1 MRPLIRKCSLQT
13 FEDKVLE
20 AGYTKMRLSL
30 AMVLSALAILLLNVA
45 MPARVFDS
53 RLSIGAALD
62 TSEFTIRTVFP
73 ASVGEQ
79 VHMFQFPFQFYG
91 RQVDQIKIYSNGFI
105 ALGNHSLQVP
115 PNYPSQTAYSKHRL
129 NELEGDFIGVFTTVN
144 QCSQNGNI
152 IIRDLDVNEV
162 ESSTCVWDHVSRI
175 GNIIDTAAPY
185 STKRFVADYILT
197 ITWENMG
204 CFPSSHP
211 LVNTFT
217 LALLR
222 MEKKSY
228 AVFQY
233 ENIQWT
239 ADHSTSSLPPE
250 GGIFVH
256 GVATPQLPRNNMHIE
271 PNVWNEESN
280 IAVPGEWLFPLYDAP
295 IDVDVAAQSKIRMA
309 TEDFLETSAKNCP
322 NMTAP
327 SAKTPFVS
335 EPFTTAVTETA
346 APYTTVYS
354 SSQAKSTLDDDVRLT
369 TDLEQQFERCSS
381 SSCANSMADCFYF
394 DGQSCCVCPPN
405 YYGGGEEGCWSVA
418 PEKPRRIYFD
428 GDLRMNL
435 ATADG
440 KLVSASVFLSTE
452 VRQGDTILSQSGIH
466 DEPQNF
472 PSIHVIAPIFS
483 ILNTFLAL
491 PRSQDSGRMT
501 SRLFN
506 IFSLTAGFSTPF
518 NFTFTLD
525 VSNHGRLGIRG
536 SLWRSSSTEDTF
548 RGSLNME
555 ITPDGQFM
563 PLSSR
568 LIGSDGLLQT
578 ENKLDRSMVHEK
590 SGSGKVTFGP
600 QTYNLKSEEGQTI
613 SIRVYG
619 SGETAVRKSSCLLME
634 NSLMAKGQKF
644 AVSMGAQGYCRE
656 DCRSNY
662 GCSLYC
668 VDVPV
673 YSGAVSD
680 QSEDVCNLPT
690 EVGPCKA
697 SIQRYTY
704 NRSTGR
710 CEAFYYGG
718 CKGNENNFEKLDDC
732 QRLCESSYQK
742 DQCAGVRCGL
752 NAYCANG
759 YCYCN
764 AGHEGDAN
772 TECRP
777 VSSDPCV
784 NVRCGLNAYCASGY
798 CYCTAGYDGDANTE
812 CRPTSTGDDPCRDIR
827 CGYNSHCSN
836 GRCEC
841 DKGYSGDAHRECLW
855 AGDQSENVCSL
866 PTEVGPCA
874 AAIQRYTYNRST
886 GRCEAFYYGGCGG
899 NTNNFK
905 TLEECQ
911 QRCESS
917 YHQDPCQDVRC
928 GTNAYCTKGRCFC
941 PQGYDGNPQI
951 ECRPSY
957 QSEDVCSLPTEVGSC
972 AESLQRYTYNR
983 STGRCEAFY
992 YSGCHGNANNFENL
1006 KDCQR
1011 YCESSYQQD
1020 PCVGVRCGLNAYCAN
1035 GYCYCNAGHEGDANT
1050 ECRPVSSDPCVNVRC
1065 GLNAYCASGYCYC
1078 TAGYDGDANTECRP
1092 TSSDSDLCRGV
1103 RCGYNA
1109 RCIEGRCK
1117 CEEGYSGDP
1126 YRECRWERDPCRDVR
1141 CGANAYC
1148 TNGQCF
1154 CQQGYLGDPQ
1164 IECRPSY
1171 EDRCRGIQCGY
1182 YAHCSDGRCQCD
1194 EGYSG
1199 DPYRKC
1205 QWAKGQSEDVCS
1217 LPTEV
1222 GPCLAAIQ
1230 RYAYNRSSGRCEVFY
1245 YGGCQGNANNFDN
1258 LVECQQ
1264 RCESLSQRDPCA
1276 NVRCDRNAYCVNGY
1290 CYCNPGYEG
1299 DGNTYCRPA
1308 SSGGDLCESVRCG
1321 ENAECLGGQCK
1332 CMEGYYGDPFHSC
1345 QSIGGDKSPSNP
1357 ICRFPIDAGQC
1368 YDRMEKYGYDS
1379 RTGRCEKFFYTGC
1392 LGNENRFDTFEE
1404 CERECGAAQTRVP
1417 FSNQVPDKCFLP
1429 LITGTCGN
1437 AQTRFGFYPPTQR
1450 CEEYSYS
1457 GCGGN
1462 ENNFE
1467 TRLDCETVC
1476 NVSCANTHCGTN
1488 AVCVDTSCVCLPGHE
1503 GNPRAGC
1510 KRFRLKVG
1518 RGKSQALKRSG
1529 ICYLPLRTGPCHNRS
1544 TRYGYFPPL
1553 KRCVRYTYGGCR
1565 GTQNNFLTEAECE
1578 QLCKDPCDGVRCGY
1592 NARCVEGQCVCEPG
1606 FGGDPNYECK
1616 AEKMDKCFGVRCSVN
1631 ARCQDGYCVCEAG
1644 HRGDPYRECRPAD
1657 ACRGVR
1663 CGYYAR
1669 CVEGRC
1675 ECEPG
1680 YTGDAYSECRPEAK
1694 LDLCEVLGCD
1704 ENAVCLNG
1712 ECKCRQGFTGNPYEG
1727 CVAIQ
1732 YLKPATGT
1740 LPDPCH
1746 RVACGKGAF
1755 CDLGTCRCPEGFQG
1769 NPYIK
1774 CQFVSIFLDLCR
1786 GVTCGLNA
1794 QCIDGHCKCLSGYE
1808 GDPQRECRNRE
1819 SCRGHRCGPNA
1830 YCRDEV
1836 CHCETGYQGNPYT
1849 GCVQISDRCDGVQ
1862 CASNAYCAN
1871 GYCRC
1876 NPGYAGD
1883 GFIECHYQGSCANV
1897 QCGVNAH
1904 CVDGRCA
1911 CWPGYTGDPDSRCDP
1926 AADPSFCNGRR
1937 CGQNAVCD
1945 QDRCICKY
1953 GFEGD
1958 PYYGCTEIP
1967 HKPER
1972 CGNTYCH
1979 ERARC
1984 HSDTCYC
1991 EYGYAGDGV
2000 SVCEKVEEDL
2010 CKRVHCAENAECE
2023 AGLCQCK
2030 PGFKGD
2036 GFSECNPVE
2045 VDPSSCNGRY
2055 CGANA
2060 ECRDNVCV
2068 CVSGHTG
2075 DPYDICT
2082 RERPLSDSCHGI
2094 ECGSNAYCQNGG
2106 CVCYEG
2112 FEGDPSLACKP
2123 IYDPSCMG
2131 IRCGANA
2138 YCRGGRC
2145 ICPQGY
2151 MGDANQVCYPVWGS
2165 STVDVCN
2172 NLACHPN
2179 ASCSEGQCHCNYG
2192 FEGDGFIDCWS
2203 KDPANL
2209 CDCRGVPASM
2219 AGCSNGK
2226 CRCMPGFRM
2235 TRDNY
2240 CEECRGNGG
2249 CAANA
2254 QCIYDRQIQH
2264 YRCACDPDYLGD
2276 GAIACIPGVVAN
2288 RTEAAQCR
2296 APCHRFATCDEYDG
2310 RCKCRPGF
2318 IGNGYT
2324 YCNFDCNQC
2333 LSEAQCVP
2341 ESSQCVCPP
2350 GYIGDGV
2357 RVCRPATS
2365 QGLFTLRIVKE
2376 SETIRVR
2383 EDSGALT
2390 LRCVLSG
2397 DVRNVQARWLTPGD
2411 VGRTDE
2417 QYTHEGRELWLTI
2430 SQPSPKDSG
2439 LYVCQASRVSDTINV
2454 VVEPQQK
2461 IQTKQL
2467 FLTSDNGILT
2477 VQTQSESTTA
2487 AQIWHI
2493 AENNKHRPVALALDC
2508 KTDRLVYTSD
2518 AGRALRFGNASAA
2531 RLNQPPELIFQDN
2544 SAKFTWIAVDPA
2556 SGNIFAIDEDNSRIV
2571 VVNSDRPNQVHTY
2584 KKLTDRRSDRDFVA
2598 GGIAVHPGLSLV
2610 YWAQVA
2616 NSDSE
2621 KRESVI
2627 KVASMADPERV
2638 SEITRV
2644 TGALISLSLAV
2655 TDDVTGGGNTA
2666 GRLCWLQRRQLMPY
2680 SRTEIHCA
2688 QLETSGR
2695 TIHSK
2700 RLHKSFD
2707 TNEEPSCGLIQDDDT
2722 ILWTSLYRKIYRSLN
2737 PSTSIYVKGVCC
2749 SNGFQSMAIHNI
2761 CKRSMTNACSYE
2773 NGRCRYFCL
2782 PGGREMAHICRC
2794 PDDQPN
2800 CIAEHAKSRFLG
2812 YAYS

>member
-1 MRPLIRKCSLQT
+1 
-13 FEDKVLE
+13 
-20 AGYTKMRLSL
+20 MRLSL
-30 AMVLSALAILLLNVA
+30 ALVLSALAILLLNVA
-45 MPARVFDS
+45 MPARAFDS

-162 ESSTCVWDHVSRI
+162 ESNTCVWDHVSRI

-185 STKRFVADYILT
+185 STKRFVSDYILT

-211 LVNTFT
+211 VVNTFT

-346 APYTTVYS
+346 APYTTDYS
-354 SSQAKSTLDDDVRLT
+354 SSLAKSTLDDDVRLT

-435 ATADG
+435 AAADG
-440 KLVSASVFLSTE
+440 KLVSSSVFLSTE

-466 DEPQNF
+466 DEPQNS
-472 PSIHVIAPIFS
+472 PSIHVITPIFS

-506 IFSLTAGFSTPF
+506 IFSLTAGFSAPF

-536 SLWRSSSTEDTF
+536 SLWRSSSTENIF

-578 ENKLDRSMVHEK
+578 ENKLDRSVVYEK

-680 QSEDVCNLPT
+680 QSEDVCSLPT

-710 CEAFYYGG
+710 CEVFYYGG

-742 DQCAGVRCGL
+742 DPCAGVRCGL

-764 AGHEGDAN
+764 AGYEGDAN

-798 CYCTAGYDGDANTE
+798 CYCNSGYDGDANTE
-812 CRPTSTGDDPCRDIR
+812 CRPTSTRDDPCRDIR
-827 CGYNSHCSN
+827 CGYNAHCSN

-841 DKGYSGDAHRECLW
+841 DEGYSGDAHRECLL

-866 PTEVGPCA
+866 PTEVGSCA

-899 NTNNFK
+899 NANNFK

-941 PQGYDGNPQI
+941 PKGYDGNPQI

-983 STGRCEAFY
+983 STGRCEAFH

-1020 PCVGVRCGLNAYCAN
+1020 PCAGVRCGLNAYCAN
-1035 GYCYCNAGHEGDANT
+1035 GYCYCNAGYEGDANT

-1078 TAGYDGDANTECRP
+1078 NSGYDGDANTECRP
-1092 TSSDSDLCRGV
+1092 TSTDSDLCRGV

-1109 RCIEGRCK
+1109 HCIEGRCK

-1171 EDRCRGIQCGY
+1171 EDRCRGIQCGF

-1205 QWAKGQSEDVCS
+1205 QWAGGQSEDVCS

-1258 LVECQQ
+1258 LEECQQ

-1299 DGNTYCRPA
+1299 DGNTYCRLA

-1345 QSIGGDKSPSNP
+1345 QSIGGDKSSSNP

-1404 CERECGAAQTRVP
+1404 CERECGAAQTR
-1417 FSNQVPDKCFLP
+1417 N
-1429 LITGTCGN
+1429 
-1437 AQTRFGFYPPTQR
+1437 
-1450 CEEYSYS
+1450 
-1457 GCGGN
+1457 
-1462 ENNFE
+1462 
-1467 TRLDCETVC
+1467 
-1476 NVSCANTHCGTN
+1476 
-1488 AVCVDTSCVCLPGHE
+1488 
-1503 GNPRAGC
+1503 
-1510 KRFRLKVG
+1510 
-1518 RGKSQALKRSG
+1518 
-1529 ICYLPLRTGPCHNRS
+1529 
-1544 TRYGYFPPL
+1544 
-1553 KRCVRYTYGGCR
+1553 
-1565 GTQNNFLTEAECE
+1565 
-1578 QLCKDPCDGVRCGY
+1578 PCDGVRCGY

-1616 AEKMDKCFGVRCSVN
+1616 AEKIDKCFGVRCGVN

-1644 HRGDPYRECRPAD
+1644 HRGDPYRECRP
-1657 ACRGVR
+1657 
-1663 CGYYAR
+1663 
-1669 CVEGRC
+1669 
-1675 ECEPG
+1675 
-1680 YTGDAYSECRPEAK
+1680 T
-1694 LDLCEVLGCD
+1694 
-1704 ENAVCLNG
+1704 
-1712 ECKCRQGFTGNPYEG
+1712 
-1727 CVAIQ
+1727 
-1732 YLKPATGT
+1732 
-1740 LPDPCH
+1740 
-1746 RVACGKGAF
+1746 
-1755 CDLGTCRCPEGFQG
+1755 
-1769 NPYIK
+1769 
-1774 CQFVSIFLDLCR
+1774 
-1786 GVTCGLNA
+1786 
-1794 QCIDGHCKCLSGYE
+1794 
-1808 GDPQRECRNRE
+1808 
-1819 SCRGHRCGPNA
+1819 
-1830 YCRDEV
+1830 
-1836 CHCETGYQGNPYT
+1836 
-1849 GCVQISDRCDGVQ
+1849 DRCDGVQ
-1862 CASNAYCAN
+1862 CASNAYCVN

-1926 AADPSFCNGRR
+1926 ATDPSYCNGRR

-1945 QDRCICKY
+1945 QDRCVCKY

-1958 PYYGCTEIP
+1958 PYYGCTEITP
-1967 HKPER
+1967 KPER

-1979 ERARC
+1979 EKARC
-1984 HSDTCYC
+1984 HSGTCYC

-2060 ECRDNVCV
+2060 ECRDSVCV
-2068 CVSGHTG
+2068 CVSGYTG

-2112 FEGDPSLACKP
+2112 FEGDPSLACKL

-2165 STVDVCN
+2165 STVDFCN

-2179 ASCSEGQCHCNYG
+2179 ASCSEGQCHCDYG

-2276 GAIACIPGVVAN
+2276 GAIACIPGAVAN

-2324 YCNFDCNQC
+2324 YCDFDCNQC

-2350 GYIGDGV
+2350 GYIGDGI

-2544 SAKFTWIAVDPA
+2544 SVKFTWIAVDPA

-2644 TGALISLSLAV
+2644 TGAPIALSLAV
-2655 TDDVTGGGNTA
+2655 TDDVMGGGNTA

-2800 CIAEHAKSRFLG
+2800 CIAEYAKSRFLG